1 MLRKNG
7 FSIIEL
13 LVILAVLGIATTIA
27 VPGFSILL
35 PNYRLKTAARDLYSN
50 MQLAKMGAIK
60 SNADWAVV
68 FDHGLNSYSICS
80 DDGGDGDWT
89 DGDETVEKTV
99 NMSDYGSGVGYGHGN
114 ATTNATSGGGAFP
127 VDDISYAGPNNV
139 AIFNSRGL
147 IDNLGY
153 VYLSNSKNTSYA
165 LGTPSVAGV
174 IVMRKWAGAAW
185 E

>member
-13 LVILAVLGIATTIA
+13 LIILVVLGILAAIA
-27 VPGFSILL
+27 IPGFSTWR

-60 SNADWAVV
+60 SNSDWAIV
-68 FDHGLNSYSICS
+68 FDNGLNSYSICS

-99 NMSDYGSGVGYGHGN
+99 NMSDYGSGIAYGHGN
-114 ATTNATSGGGAFP
+114 ATTNATSGGGPFP
-127 VDDISYAGPNNV
+127 GDDISYAGPDNV
-139 AIFNSRGL
+139 TIFNSRGL

-153 VYLSNSKNTSYA
+153 VYLSNNKNTSYA

-174 IVMRKWAGAAW
+174 IVMRKWTGAAW